1 MIGSFT
7 TAAQSLLQWLL
18 GTQGIK
24 SKLTCLT
31 IKWLIFITFPE
42 ELQALCSC
50 NYSIPWFPWAPVVH
64 FSKLYF
70 GPCHLVFIRASLLH
84 CPLNTQILPT
94 PKTQVRLH
102 SFNLLSQELP
112 FFFFLNIFLSFDLMR
127 FYHTSLPFDG
137 TLPILVTNFHRHFI
151 SSGRL

>member
-7 TAAQSLLQWLL
+7 PAAQSLPQWLL

-31 IKWLIFITFPE
+31 IKWLICITFPE
-42 ELQALCSC
+42 EVQALRSC
-50 NYSIPWFPWAPVVH
+50 NCSIPLFPWAPVVH
-64 FSKLYF
+64 FSKLHF

-84 CPLNTQILPT
+84 CPLNIQILPT

-102 SFNLLSQELP
+102 SFNLLSQELS
-112 FFFFLNIFLSFDLMR
+112 FFCFYFFLSFDLLR

-137 TLPILVTNFHRHFI
+137 TLPVLVINFHRHFI

>member
-50 NYSIPWFPWAPVVH
+50 NYSIPLFPWAPVVH

-84 CPLNTQILPT
+84 CPLNIQILPT

-112 FFFFLNIFLSFDLMR
+112 FFCFKYFSIFWSFEVLPHFLPL
-127 FYHTSLPFDG
+127 DG
-137 TLPILVTNFHRHFI
+137 TLPILVINFHRHFI
-151 SSGRL
+151 STGRL